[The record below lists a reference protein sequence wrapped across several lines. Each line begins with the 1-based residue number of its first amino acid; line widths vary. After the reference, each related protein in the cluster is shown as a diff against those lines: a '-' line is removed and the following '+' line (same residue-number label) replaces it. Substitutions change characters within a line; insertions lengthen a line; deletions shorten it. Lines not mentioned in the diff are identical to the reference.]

1 MKNENK
7 VIFLVGYQMYKN
19 NFLSVL
25 LEKSTQYKVFSFFS
39 LEESLLYQELNP
51 SLVIHDEDS
60 YLSTE
65 RANYSTTNQTYFSNK
80 ILRSG
85 EYAKA
90 IPHIFDELNATAIE
104 EVG

>member
-39 LEESLLYQELNP
+39 MEESLLYQELNP

-65 RANYSTTNQTYFSNK
+65 RANYTATNQTYFSNK
-80 ILRSG
+80 VLRSG
-85 EYAKA
+85 EYAKV
-90 IPHIFDELNATAIE
+90 IPQIFDELSSTVNE
-104 EVG
+104 HVN

>member
-1 MKNENK
+1 MKSDSK

-39 LEESLLYQELNP
+39 LEESLLYSQLNP

-60 YLSTE
+60 FLNAEKAGY
-65 RANYSTTNQTYFSNK
+65 RDTTQTFFSDK

-85 EYAKA
+85 EYAKV
-90 IPHIFDELNATAIE
+90 IPQVFNALSKQA
-104 EVG
+104 